1 MITINVQSPRY
12 RPGATSDT
20 ALLWREAGWLA
31 DRAWKSLRRHL
42 APVGRPGASLA
53 LPEDGVLGGKG
64 FRSAA
69 IND

>member
-1 MITINVQSPRY
+1 M
-12 RPGATSDT
+12 
-20 ALLWREAGWLA
+20 LA